1 MSPLARLVP
10 CVLRYRRRFL
20 LGLLCLVCTTTFSL
34 LGPWVLRHAVDDL
47 TAGVTTDK
55 LAIHA
60 ATLLGLAMAGGGFR
74 FLTRRIL
81 VGASRAIEYDLRNV
95 FVAHLQRLPLA
106 YFHATRTGD
115 LMSRAT
121 NDLNAVRMMVGPAVM
136 YMAST
141 GLVFVVAVALML
153 SIDPVLTLAA
163 LACLPVVSVAV
174 KFFGTAVYRR
184 TERIQAQLSTLSAV
198 VQESLAGVRVVR
210 AYCREGVE
218 AERFGR
224 ENREYFARNAQLI
237 RIQALFYPSLGFIL
251 GLAGVLVLW
260 LGARHVIE
268 GRITVGEFVAF
279 NAYLLMLSW
288 PMIAFGFV
296 TNLFQRG
303 MAAWGRMCEVLD
315 ARPAEPDPAA
325 WVPAPGVEDE
335 GARPAGPDPAAS
347 MPPPGAED
355 EGARP
360 VEPGPAAA
368 AGPAVPAPVVLA
380 TRNRAA
386 LRSAGAAGP
395 AASSP
400 EAGGAGL
407 RTAPGAAA
415 PPGPRHGFAGRIEL
429 RDLSFAYVGKPVLR
443 GVSAA
448 VEPGRVLGVIGPT
461 GSGKSTLLALLP
473 RLFDPPRGTVF
484 IDGVDVLDLPLP
496 VLRRQIAMVPQ
507 DPFLF
512 SDTIAGNVSF
522 GVEAAGGPGTHGGMA
537 DAGADGILAAAGA
550 AGAPG
555 THGGTAAGGIPAAG
569 GPGAGGGMTDAGP
582 DRGMVDAGAR
592 DPVGGGPAPPDGGPG
607 AARTA
612 EKRVADAIAL
622 ARLDPDLA
630 QFPDGAGTRVGE
642 RGVTLSGGQ
651 KQRTALARAIAADTR
666 ILLLD
671 DALSSVDA
679 RTEADIL
686 ANLRR
691 VLRGRTTL
699 VVSHRISTVRAADL
713 ILVLDEG
720 RVVERGAHGELVA
733 RNGLYAGLHRKQ
745 LIEQAL
751 EQG

>member
-1 MSPLARLVP
+1 M
-10 CVLRYRRRFL
+10 
-20 LGLLCLVCTTTFSL
+20 LGLLCLVLATAFSL
-34 LGPWVLRHAVDDL
+34 LGPWVLRYAVDDL
-47 TAGVTTDK
+47 TAGVTRAK
-55 LAIHA
+55 LAGHA
-60 ATLLGLAMAGGGFR
+60 AALLGLAMAGGVFR

-81 VGASRAIEYDLRNV
+81 VGASRAIEYDLRNA

-136 YMAST
+136 YLAGT
-141 GLVFVVAVALML
+141 GLVFVVSVALML
-153 SIDPVLTLAA
+153 SIDPVLTVAA
-163 LACLPVVSVAV
+163 LACLPLVSVAV
-174 KFFGTAVYRR
+174 KFFGSAVYRQ

-198 VQESLAGVRVVR
+198 VQEGLAGVRVVR

-224 ENREYFARNAQLI
+224 ENREYYARNARLI

-268 GRITVGEFVAF
+268 GRITVGQFVAF

-303 MAAWGRMCEVLD
+303 MAAWGRMCDVLD
-315 ARPAEPDPAA
+315 APPAEAA
-325 WVPAPGVEDE
+325 
-335 GARPAGPDPAAS
+335 
-347 MPPPGAED
+347 PPSAVPGAVGGTARRA
-355 EGARP
+355 GAGLAPRGP
-360 VEPGPAAA
+360 TPGPA
-368 AGPAVPAPVVLA
+368 
-380 TRNRAA
+380 
-386 LRSAGAAGP
+386 
-395 AASSP
+395 
-400 EAGGAGL
+400 GG
-407 RTAPGAAA
+407 
-415 PPGPRHGFAGRIEL
+415 IEF
-429 RDLSFAYVGKPVLR
+429 RDLSFAYDGRPVLR
-443 GVSAA
+443 GVSAR

-473 RLFDPPRGTVF
+473 RLFDPPRGAVF
-484 IDGVDVLDLPLP
+484 IDGVDVRDLPLP
-496 VLRRQIAMVPQ
+496 VLRRRIAMVPQ

-522 GVEAAGGPGTHGGMA
+522 GVEAAGA
-537 DAGADGILAAAGA
+537 AYAADGGAPRGAGA
-550 AGAPG
+550 A
-555 THGGTAAGGIPAAG
+555 
-569 GPGAGGGMTDAGP
+569 
-582 DRGMVDAGAR
+582 V
-592 DPVGGGPAPPDGGPG
+592 
-607 AARTA
+607 A
-612 EKRVADAIAL
+612 EALAL
-622 ARLDPDLA
+622 ARLDTDLA
-630 QFPDGAGTRVGE
+630 EFPDGAATRVGE

-651 KQRTALARAIAADTR
+651 KQRTALARAIAADAR

-671 DALSSVDA
+671 DALSAVDA

-691 VLRGRTTL
+691 VLRGRTTI

-713 ILVLDEG
+713 ILVLDAG
-720 RVVERGAHGELVA
+720 RVVERGSHDELTA
-733 RNGLYAGLHRKQ
+733 RGGLYAGLHRRQ

-751 EQG
+751 ERG